1 MGGSQNL
8 ENELTEDYSVS
19 NNCWSIKVFGCR
31 SLLVL
36 VPDLRLRGGGPGH

>member
-19 NNCWSIKVFGCR
+19 NNCWSIKVFGSR

-36 VPDLRLRGGGPGH
+36 VPDLRFREGGPGH